1 MTPFGLRLHTE
12 LDNEFAR
19 MASEWFFPWHGLNS
33 GRGVSVDNFN
43 GQRIQLSGILFDGC
57 EPVYWAAI
65 KRHLSNKISEVFDLA
80 EKEIRLSPGSKIIAV
95 AEDAANV
102 IEVYCA
108 RIRSHAIETER
119 ALKGRG
125 FPDRSYS
132 SAIGERL
139 DLRGEIL
146 GRKRAL
152 VEFYGQSE
160 PRAVK
165 DRKFEKFIEANKGKL
180 QLLGGIGAL
189 MTILATCLRL
199 LGVF

>member
-65 KRHLSNKISEVFDLA
+65 KRHL
-80 EKEIRLSPGSKIIAV
+80 EIRLSPGSKIIAV

-139 DLRGEIL
+139 DLSGEIL